1 MYQFALIKV
10 REIEEKISQLHHFES
25 LLELVMPRPLSKLP
39 LSKDQC
45 PVIQKCVKWEI

>member
-10 REIEEKISQLHHFES
+10 QEIEEKISKLHHFKS
-25 LLELVMPRPLSKLP
+25 LLELVTTRPLSKLP

-45 PVIQKCVKWEI
+45 PVIQKCVKGEI